1 MHLPEHILPFWNR
14 TNNTFLPLFY
24 MKKQLLLLA
33 LWMFGIIGAS
43 AWPTI
48 TSVSSTPVTDLS
60 TVSADKL
67 YVLQIIKNGS
77 TDRSSE
83 NKFFKVAATKTRP
96 AIATMNT
103 ADADNSAFLF
113 RFTPLGESGRYRLS
127 VNSFYI
133 ASFNTAGQFY
143 ASETMDGTL
152 SFDYALE
159 AADDNT
165 FKLHGYKNNAAG
177 SFIVA
182 NNDEIR
188 VVLNAQAASAA
199 TFRIFEVTVGQLYPF
214 ELSTLN
220 ADGSFSNDTKWYNL
234 AVSIS
239 NSTNVKNVY
248 ATSDAVMA
256 DTNGKKLTRSQLV
269 CFVADEPPMSVKVY
283 SLLAG
288 AGKPLSSASAADAT
302 VASFSESGSIS
313 KWSVR
318 PNTNSPEGTTR
329 GFALTTNYNE
339 AALNLYGNADQI
351 KVYENAAASTG
362 KGSCFTSYGITESL
376 QTALAYGDR
385 SEFLQGYRLS
395 DELRAAQDAYSA
407 SETETNFESLVDVW
421 NDAEKGGNNDLKMPV
436 SGKLYQLTF
445 NRGGHI
451 ISLKPTDAD
460 ANGNFTVSGDAGAV
474 AGALN
479 DQGLNSLW
487 MFDAVEGSENTYY
500 IHAANTPGYYLGT
513 PTGTTGATATFHISN
528 VSSTYAAYTVEGG
541 SALNKGL
548 RTNASTGDTRTYL
561 NTSYGGSGAKPE
573 YASICRWDPGVE
585 KAGNQIQIKEVEA
598 FTLTIGEAGWS
609 TLHLNF
615 AVQLPEGLTAY
626 ALSGTQGHNQPVT
639 LADVGRVIPKDT
651 PVLISKNGSSETSF
665 TLKLVANAEA
675 YSGTN
680 LLSGTLLRRTGMETS
695 GTYYVLAYKD
705 PDGDGIKSAVL
716 CKSFSAA
723 VPANKAF
730 LPVSALSA
738 SAGAPEIFALFP
750 GEELTGVS
758 QAHETAT
765 EASKHFYDLN
775 GHRVLFPSRGI
786 FVTGEGKK
794 VFIP

>member
-1 MHLPEHILPFWNR
+1 
-14 TNNTFLPLFY
+14 
-24 MKKQLLLLA
+24 MKKQLLLFA

-60 TVSADKL
+60 TLSADKL
-67 YVLQIIKNGS
+67 YVMQIIKNGS

-83 NKFFKVAATKTRP
+83 NKFFKVAATKERP

-103 ADADNSAFLF
+103 EDSDNSAFLF
-113 RFTPLGESGRYRLS
+113 RFTPLEAAGRYRIS

-133 ASFNTAGQFY
+133 ASFNTAGGFY
-143 ASETMDGTL
+143 ASENTDGDL

-182 NNDEIR
+182 NNDEIQ
-188 VVLNAQAASAA
+188 VVQNANAASAA
-199 TFRIFEVTVGQLYPF
+199 TFRIYEVTVGQLYPF

-220 ADGSFSNDTKWYNL
+220 ADGTFSDNTKWYNL
-234 AVSIS
+234 AVTIP

-248 ATSDAVMA
+248 ATESAVMA
-256 DTNGKKLTRSQLV
+256 DTNGKKLSKPQLV

-288 AGKPLSSASAADAT
+288 AGKPLSTADASNST
-302 VASFSESGSIS
+302 AASFSETGSVS
-313 KWSVR
+313 RWSVR
-318 PNTNSPEGTTR
+318 PNTNSPEGTTS
-329 GFALTTNYNE
+329 GFALTTNYNT
-339 AALNLYGNADQI
+339 AALNLFGGGDQI
-351 KVYENAAASTG
+351 KIYVNSAAPTG
-362 KGSCFTSYGITESL
+362 KGSCFTPYSITESL
-376 QTALAYGDR
+376 SAALAYGDR
-385 SEFLQGYRLS
+385 SEYLQGYRLS
-395 DELRAAQDAYSA
+395 DELRAAQDGYN
-407 SETETNFESLVDVW
+407 ETNSVENLATLVDVW
-421 NDAEKGGNNDLKMPV
+421 NDAEKGGNNALKMPV
-436 SGKLYQLTF
+436 SGKLYQLIF
-445 NRGGHI
+445 NRGEHI

-460 ANGNFTVSGDAGAV
+460 ADGNFTVSGDAGAV

-487 MFDAVEGSENTYY
+487 MFDAVEGSANTYH

-513 PTGTTGATATFHISN
+513 PTGTTGTTATFHISN
-528 VSSTYAAYTVEGG
+528 ASDTYAAYTVEGG
-541 SALNKGL
+541 SALLKGL
-548 RTNASTGDTRTYL
+548 RTNANTGDTKTYL
-561 NTSYGGSGAKPE
+561 NTSYGSGEKPE
-573 YASICRWDPGVE
+573 YASICRWEPGVE
-585 KAGNQIQIKEVEA
+585 KAGNQIKIKEVDS

-615 AVQLPEGLTAY
+615 AVQLPEGLNAY
-626 ALSGTQGHNQPVT
+626 ALAGTQGNNQPVT
-639 LADVGRVIPKDT
+639 LSDVGRIIPKDT
-651 PVLISKNGSSETSF
+651 PVLVSKNGSSETSF

-695 GTYYVLAYKD
+695 GSYYVLAYKD
-705 PDGDGIKSAVL
+705 PDGDGTKSAVL
-716 CKSFSAA
+716 CKSFSVA

-730 LPVSALSA
+730 LPVAALSG
-738 SAGAPEIFALFP
+738 SGSAPEMFTLFP
-750 GEELTGVS
+750 GEELTGIS
-758 QAHETAT
+758 QAVETAT

-775 GHRVLFPSRGI
+775 GRRVLFPGRGI
-786 FVTGEGKK
+786 YVTGEGKK